1 MGGGADGLDPYPQL
15 ASGCYL
21 AKYVYAWRFAART
34 PTPYPQPFGHRTK
47 LGCIDTIAMSFQ
59 PRPSSKHTYFER
71 YNVSAALMPP
81 LERHEQRHPR
91 NQLLVLVSFAAF
103 FCAALF
109 KRKIALALILC
120 GDNVSDIHCLLALV
134 TTFLVAV
141 LVLFWGQTFANVSS
155 CCDLLPAFLAQW
167 AFGTRNRI
175 SNS

>member
-1 MGGGADGLDPYPQL
+1 MMGGGADGLDPYPQL

-47 LGCIDTIAMSFQ
+47 SGCFDTIAMSFQ

-91 NQLLVLVSFAAF
+91 NQLLVLVSLATILP
-103 FCAALF
+103 ALF
-109 KRKIALALILC
+109 GSEFFPSLFVLC

-141 LVLFWGQTFANVSS
+141 LVLF
-155 CCDLLPAFLAQW
+155 
-167 AFGTRNRI
+167 
-175 SNS
+175 

>member
-1 MGGGADGLDPYPQL
+1 MMGGGADGLDPYPQL

-81 LERHEQRHPR
+81 LERHEQRHSRINYSSSSPSP
-91 NQLLVLVSFAAF
+91 LSSPPSS
-103 FCAALF
+103 
-109 KRKIALALILC
+109 
-120 GDNVSDIHCLLALV
+120 G
-134 TTFLVAV
+134 
-141 LVLFWGQTFANVSS
+141 VSS
-155 CCDLLPAFLAQW
+155 SPPCSSSAAIMFL
-167 AFGTRNRI
+167 I
-175 SNS
+175 SIAY